1 MSAAPGTITGMAFI
15 DERTLTGLTIDHDW
29 YSSPAA
35 EAFEAGNLMVG
46 TREDIAAGRWE
57 NLLCVQQR

>member
-1 MSAAPGTITGMAFI
+1 MAFI